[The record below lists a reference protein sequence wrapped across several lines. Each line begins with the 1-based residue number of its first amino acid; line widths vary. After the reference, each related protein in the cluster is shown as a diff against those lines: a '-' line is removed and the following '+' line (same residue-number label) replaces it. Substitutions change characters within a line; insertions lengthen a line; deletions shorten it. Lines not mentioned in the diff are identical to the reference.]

1 MLRRNNAQ
9 SIVEYA
15 ILLGVVIAALLVM
28 QLFVKRG
35 YQGGLKDASDKIG
48 EQFSASATTMKQTRT
63 MKTGDKQT
71 IKEGTATNTKF
82 NTFFGSTSVGSST
95 ALDKNVYSYSERS
108 GGEITANTD
117 SRTASLKQETGKVPE
132 RTVTDYSIK

>member
-15 ILLGVVIAALLVM
+15 ILLGVVIAALLIM

-48 EQFSASATTMKQTRT
+48 EQFSASGTTIRQKRSME
-63 MKTGDKQT
+63 GIQT
-71 IKEGTATNTKF
+71 IKEGTAIDKDSDF
-82 NTFFGSTSVGSST
+82 NTFFGTEATST
-95 ALDKNVYSYSERS
+95 LDKNVYSYSERT
-108 GGEITANTD
+108 GGDITTETKAK
-117 SRTASLKQETGKVPE
+117 TATLQQETGTLPTY
-132 RTVTDYSIK
+132 TVTDYSID